1 MLYFY
6 AIISAL
12 FAIFSLLTNIAAGLN
27 LIWIVPL
34 TFVGTY
40 ITLLLIQLIIS
51 VIAIAVVDVNKP
63 VSSSSKGFRFLIR
76 LLLDVLVPLFK
87 VKIHSTGLD
96 KVPNDCRFLLVSNHL
111 FDVDPAVFM
120 HALPN
125 LEIGFV
131 GKKEIYRDMKL
142 VSRAMHKL
150 NGFPIDRENARN
162 AVATINA
169 AAENIKNDVC
179 SMAIFPEGYCST
191 TGELL
196 PFRNGAFKIAKKAH
210 CPIVVATVKNTRA
223 VLKNM
228 FRRTTDV
235 YLDILTVIDKETVD
249 ELSTAEL
256 GDKVYEIMSN
266 NLKTKR

>member
-1 MLYFY
+1 MLYLY
-6 AIISAL
+6 AAISAL
-12 FAIFSLLTNIAAGLN
+12 SSLISALTNLTSGLN
-27 LIWIVPL
+27 LIWIVPI
-34 TFVGTY
+34 TFISTY
-40 ITLLLIQLIIS
+40 ISLILLQLLIT
-51 VIAIAVVDVNKP
+51 VIALACVDVNKP
-63 VSSSSKGFRFLIR
+63 VLRSSKGFRFLIR
-76 LLLDVLVPLFK
+76 ILLDVLVPLFK
-87 VKIHSTGLD
+87 VKIHSTGLS
-96 KVPNDCRFLLVSNHL
+96 KVPTDCRFLLVSNHL

-125 LEIGFV
+125 VEIGFI
-131 GKKEIYRDMKL
+131 GKKEIYTNMKL
-142 VSRAMHKL
+142 VSRAMHML
-150 NGFPIDRENARN
+150 HGLPIDRENNRS
-162 AVATINA
+162 AVLTINA
-169 AAENIKNDVC
+169 AAEKIKSDAT

-256 GDKVYEIMSN
+256 SEHIHKLMSE
-266 NLKTKR
+266 NLN